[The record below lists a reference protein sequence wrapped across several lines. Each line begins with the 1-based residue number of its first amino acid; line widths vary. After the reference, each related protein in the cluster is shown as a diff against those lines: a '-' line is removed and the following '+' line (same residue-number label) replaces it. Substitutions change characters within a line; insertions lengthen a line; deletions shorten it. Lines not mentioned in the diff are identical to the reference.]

1 MTSEKRQYI
10 IIGYGLLLNRYR
22 IVLFCIAMHR
32 RNGEE
37 TFPNKQEELLQEKR
51 LRWSLR
57 KNPAE
62 REMKIER
69 NKQVRWNKVKWRR
82 NARSFRNLN
91 KTLKEEERNVPA
103 PALSVEGAS
112 QLNQA

>member
-1 MTSEKRQYI
+1 MDDSDNEHDYTEIMGNDAEDSELVT
-10 IIGYGLLLNRYR
+10 G
-22 IVLFCIAMHR
+22 
-32 RNGEE
+32 GEE

-57 KNPAE
+57 KNPAK
-62 REMKIER
+62 REMKIQR

-91 KTLKEEERNVPA
+91 KTLKEEERNVLSS
-103 PALSVEGAS
+103 ALSVEGAS